1 MADGIEVT
9 LEGIDDMARR
19 LRDVPI
25 ALRKKVLLRAL
36 RKGAQII
43 SRDAKAGVPV
53 LKKPAP
59 FRKPG
64 TVKKAISVRISK
76 VARKS
81 GDVGVFVGVKPAK
94 GAKYRKIVSVG
105 GVQLRAKI
113 RASQRGA
120 QSPNDPYYW
129 RFLEFDTRRGPGKKF
144 LTHAA
149 SNKASAALD
158 AAIAEVAPAIE
169 KMDRR

>member
-1 MADGIEVT
+1 MADGIEVI

-43 SRDAKAGVPV
+43 SRDAKAGAPV
-53 LKKPAP
+53 LKRPAP

-64 TVKKAISVRISK
+64 TVKKAISVRTSK

-81 GDVGVFVGVKPAK
+81 GDVGVFVGVKPLRGARQK
-94 GAKYRKIVSVG
+94 KLGKAGAKN
-105 GVQLRAKI
+105 
-113 RASQRGA
+113 
-120 QSPNDPYYW
+120 PNDPYYW

>member
-1 MADGIEVT
+1 
-9 LEGIDDMARR
+9 MARR

-43 SRDAKAGVPV
+43 SRDAKAGAPV

-64 TVKKAISVRISK
+64 TVKKAISVRTSK

-81 GDVGVFVGVKPAK
+81 GDVGVFVGVKPLRGARQK
-94 GAKYRKIVSVG
+94 KLGRAGAKN
-105 GVQLRAKI
+105 
-113 RASQRGA
+113 
-120 QSPNDPYYW
+120 PNDPYYW

-144 LTHAA
+144 LTRAA
-149 SNKASAALD
+149 SDKASAALD

>member
-43 SRDAKAGVPV
+43 SRDAKAGAPV
-53 LKKPAP
+53 LKRPAP

-64 TVKKAISVRISK
+64 TVKKAISVRTSK

-81 GDVGVFVGVKPAK
+81 GDVGVFVGVKPLRGARQK
-94 GAKYRKIVSVG
+94 KLGRAGAKN
-105 GVQLRAKI
+105 
-113 RASQRGA
+113 
-120 QSPNDPYYW
+120 PNDPYYW

>member
-1 MADGIEVT
+1 MADGIEVK

-43 SRDAKAGVPV
+43 SRDAKAGAPV

-59 FRKPG
+59 FRNPG
-64 TVKKAISVRISK
+64 TVKKAISVRTSK
-76 VARKS
+76 FARKS
-81 GDVGVFVGVKPAK
+81 GDVGVFVGVKPLRGARQNK
-94 GAKYRKIVSVG
+94 LGKAGAKN
-105 GVQLRAKI
+105 
-113 RASQRGA
+113 
-120 QSPNDPYYW
+120 PNDPYYW
-129 RFLEFDTRRGPGKKF
+129 RFIEFDTKRGPGKKF
-144 LTHAA
+144 LTRAA
-149 SNKASAALD
+149 NTKAGAALD
-158 AAIAEVAPAIE
+158 AAIAEVVPAIE

>member
-43 SRDAKAGVPV
+43 SRDAKAGAPV
-53 LKKPAP
+53 LKRPAP

-64 TVKKAISVRISK
+64 TVKKAISVRTSK

-81 GDVGVFVGVKPAK
+81 GDVGVFVGVKPLRGARQK
-94 GAKYRKIVSVG
+94 KLGKAGAKN
-105 GVQLRAKI
+105 
-113 RASQRGA
+113 
-120 QSPNDPYYW
+120 PNDPYYW

-158 AAIAEVAPAIE
+158 AAIAEVTPAIE

>member
-43 SRDAKAGVPV
+43 SRDAKAGAPV
-53 LKKPAP
+53 LKRPAP

-64 TVKKAISVRISK
+64 TVKKAISVRTSK

-81 GDVGVFVGVKPAK
+81 GDVGVFVGVKPLRGARQK
-94 GAKYRKIVSVG
+94 KLGKAGAKN
-105 GVQLRAKI
+105 
-113 RASQRGA
+113 
-120 QSPNDPYYW
+120 PNDPYYW

>member
-1 MADGIEVT
+1 MPAGCAMADGIEVT

-25 ALRKKVLLRAL
+25 ALRKRCCCERCARGADHLARRQGRRA
-36 RKGAQII
+36 GAQAAGAV
-43 SRDAKAGVPV
+43 SKAWN
-53 LKKPAP
+53 
-59 FRKPG
+59 RE
-64 TVKKAISVRISK
+64 KAISVRTSK

-81 GDVGVFVGVKPAK
+81 GDVGVFVGVKP
-94 GAKYRKIVSVG
+94 
-105 GVQLRAKI
+105 L
-113 RASQRGA
+113 RGA
-120 QSPNDPYYW
+120 RQKK
-129 RFLEFDTRRGPGKKF
+129 LGTRWCEEESERPVLLAFPGVRHPARPGQKF

>member
-43 SRDAKAGVPV
+43 SRDAKAGAPV
-53 LKKPAP
+53 LKRPAP

-64 TVKKAISVRISK
+64 TVKKAISVRTSK

-81 GDVGVFVGVKPAK
+81 GDVGVFVGVKPLRGARQK
-94 GAKYRKIVSVG
+94 KLGRAGAKN
-105 GVQLRAKI
+105 
-113 RASQRGA
+113 
-120 QSPNDPYYW
+120 PNDPYYW
-129 RFLEFDTRRGPGKKF
+129 RFLEFDTRHGPGKKF

-149 SNKASAALD
+149 SNKACAALD

>member
-1 MADGIEVT
+1 MADGIEVI

-43 SRDAKAGVPV
+43 SRDAKAGAPV
-53 LKKPAP
+53 LKRPAP

-64 TVKKAISVRISK
+64 TVKKAISVRTSK

-81 GDVGVFVGVKPAK
+81 GDVGVFVGVKPLRGARQK
-94 GAKYRKIVSVG
+94 KLGKAGAKN
-105 GVQLRAKI
+105 
-113 RASQRGA
+113 
-120 QSPNDPYYW
+120 PNDPYYW

-158 AAIAEVAPAIE
+158 AAIAEVATAIE

>member
-43 SRDAKAGVPV
+43 SRDAKAGAPV

-64 TVKKAISVRISK
+64 TVKKAISVRTSK

-81 GDVGVFVGVKPAK
+81 GDIGVFVGVKPLRGARQK
-94 GAKYRKIVSVG
+94 KLGRAGAKN
-105 GVQLRAKI
+105 
-113 RASQRGA
+113 
-120 QSPNDPYYW
+120 PNDPYYW

>member
-43 SRDAKAGVPV
+43 SRDAKAGAPV
-53 LKKPAP
+53 LKRPAP

-64 TVKKAISVRISK
+64 TVKKAISVRTSK

-81 GDVGVFVGVKPAK
+81 GDVGVFVGVKPLRGARQK
-94 GAKYRKIVSVG
+94 KLGKAGAKN
-105 GVQLRAKI
+105 
-113 RASQRGA
+113 
-120 QSPNDPYYW
+120 PNDPYYW

-158 AAIAEVAPAIE
+158 AAIAEVATAIE